1 MFEVDEETWREA
13 HRENNRRDFPTMAKV
28 RDQFDAIFGPCKTI
42 WAEENGKI
50 IGRKP

>member
-13 HRENNRRDFPTMAKV
+13 HRENNRRDFPGMARAMKLLERFNPRV
-28 RDQFDAIFGPCKTI
+28 I
-42 WAEENGKI
+42 WAEENGKR

>member
-1 MFEVDEETWREA
+1 MTDDERKERD
-13 HRENNRRDFPTMAKV
+13 RDQNRKDFPTMAKV